1 MPHKEFLEQYP
12 LYRKFKTSSLPH
24 TADNLPVVAI
34 KMACPLCSSEQTFVM
49 TNKYSEN
56 FGYDNCPISGQIF
69 RLTYGCA
76 HCLKFT
82 RYFFIK
88 VADDRTSLMK
98 VGQYP
103 VWDVST
109 DPTIER
115 MLDEHADYFKKGL
128 ICESQGYGIGSFA
141 YYRRIIEEIIGQLL
155 EDIAGLLSGDEH
167 EKYVQA
173 LNETK
178 KTIVTQDKI
187 KLVQDLL
194 PAILRPNGMN
204 PLSVLH
210 SVLSEGLHG
219 KSDED
224 CMEYAMSVWE
234 VLVFLVNQ
242 VAASKA
248 TSKGFTESMK
258 KLLEKKS
265 KK

>member
-1 MPHKEFLEQYP
+1 MPNKDFLEQYP
-12 LYRKFKTSSLPH
+12 LYRKFKTSSLPF
-24 TADNLPVVAI
+24 TGDNLPVVGI
-34 KMACPLCSSEQTFVM
+34 KMACPICSSEQTFVM
-49 TNKYSEN
+49 TNLYSEN
-56 FGYDNCPISGQIF
+56 FDYSNWPIQGQVF

-76 HCLKFT
+76 HCQKFT

-103 VWDVST
+103 AWEVSA

-115 MLDEHADYFKKGL
+115 MLGEHANYFRKGL

-155 EDIAGLLSGDEH
+155 DDIAGLLSGDEH

-178 KTIVTQDKI
+178 TTIVTQDKI
-187 KLVQDLL
+187 KLVKDLL
-194 PAILRPNGMN
+194 PAILRPNGTN
-204 PLSVLH
+204 PLAVLH

-224 CMEYAMSVWE
+224 CLEYAMAVRE

-248 TSKGFTESMK
+248 TSKSFTESMK
-258 KLLEKKS
+258 KLLEKKP